1 MWMERIGS
9 FMPSDFEYRPPT
21 VPWLTTIYQDRDMV
35 VLDKPAG
42 LLSIPG
48 KTHNDSA
55 LSRVLGEYPHAY
67 AVHRLDMDTSGIMVI
82 ALRRKAEAELQRQFR
97 MREVRKCY
105 VALVWGHI
113 DGSDGIID
121 APLLRVPGQ
130 PPRSVIDLIDG
141 RKAQTEY
148 KVLGRDGDFTRVEL
162 RPLTGRSHQ
171 LRVHMLSLG
180 HPIVGDRFYGP
191 TRTVSLNRL
200 HLHAQGLEL
209 KHPFSGEPIKFESFA
224 PF

>member
-1 MWMERIGS
+1 MGMKRMGS
-9 FMPSDFEYRPPT
+9 NMPSDFEYRPPT
-21 VPWLTTIYQDRDMV
+21 VPWLTTIHQDRDMV

-55 LSRVLGEYPHAY
+55 LSRVLGEHPHAY

-97 MREVRKCY
+97 MREVQKCY
-105 VALVWGHI
+105 IALVWGHLAA
-113 DGSDGIID
+113 SDGIID

-130 PPRSVIDLIDG
+130 PPRSVIDWNDG
-141 RKAQTEY
+141 RAAQTEY
-148 KVLGRDGDFTRVEL
+148 KVVGREGDCTRVEL

-171 LRVHMLSLG
+171 LRVHMWSLG
-180 HPIVGDRFYGP
+180 HPIVGDRFYGT
-191 TRTVSLNRL
+191 TRIVSPNRL
-200 HLHAQGLEL
+200 HLHAQALGL
-209 KHPFSGEPIKFESFA
+209 KHPFSGEPLKFEALA

>member
-1 MWMERIGS
+1 MGTERIGS
-9 FMPSDFEYRPPT
+9 SMSSDFEYRPPT
-21 VPWLTTIYQDRDMV
+21 VPWLTTIHQDKDMV
-35 VLDKPAG
+35 VVDKPSG

-55 LSRVLGEYPHAY
+55 LSRVWGEHAHAY

-97 MREVRKCY
+97 MREVHKSY
-105 VALVWGHI
+105 VALVWGHVA
-113 DGSDGIID
+113 DCEGIID

-130 PPRSVIDLIDG
+130 PPRSVIDSIEG
-141 RKAQTEY
+141 RPAQTEY
-148 KVLGRDGDFTRVEL
+148 RVVGREGDCTRVEL

-191 TRTVSLNRL
+191 TRPVSPNRL

-209 KHPFSGEPIKFESFA
+209 KHPFSGVPIKFESLA